1 MKFKFSISLF
11 CIFFTQFSFSNN
23 RPLKFCY
30 EDQDSYPWVLKD
42 GTGLNLSLMKI
53 LAVKLNTEIILTS
66 VPWKRCLED
75 LKKGDVFDGA
85 FAASYKEDRLEF
97 GRYPTLNGLKEGKPN
112 ENKRLHRNEYSLYV
126 LKDEKTIRW
135 DGNII
140 YGVDVVGSLPGYSIN
155 DFLKK
160 LNIRVDDGTRMPLG
174 VFEKL
179 ISKRYRAIA
188 MQDYRADYVLKQKS
202 ELNNQIKKILPPLEK
217 KSYYLMLSAK
227 MFEKEKDYS
236 NLIWDKIEEIR
247 NSKEY
252 KNMFEEFFKSKN

>member
-1 MKFKFSISLF
+1 
-11 CIFFTQFSFSNN
+11 
-23 RPLKFCY
+23 
-30 EDQDSYPWVLKD
+30 
-42 GTGLNLSLMKI
+42 
-53 LAVKLNTEIILTS
+53 
-66 VPWKRCLED
+66 
-75 LKKGDVFDGA
+75 
-85 FAASYKEDRLEF
+85 
-97 GRYPTLNGLKEGKPN
+97 
-112 ENKRLHRNEYSLYV
+112 
-126 LKDEKTIRW
+126 
-135 DGNII
+135 
-140 YGVDVVGSLPGYSIN
+140 
-155 DFLKK
+155 
-160 LNIRVDDGTRMPLG
+160 MPLG